1 MKKLIGIISGI
12 ILVIGALNF
21 DKVLISS
28 MNIVDWYGYK
38 TNTST
43 IEVIDGLNEIYY
55 KIYE

>member
-12 ILVIGALNF
+12 ILVVGALNF
-21 DKVLISS
+21 DKVLIGS

-38 TNTST
+38 TNTNT